1 MIQIEIFTFNPF
13 QENTYILWDET
24 QECVIIDPGCHVY
37 EERKALT
44 DFISEKKLKPV
55 KLLNTH
61 AHIDHILGNAF
72 IKRNYNISYFLH
84 EKDLPVLNTAPDR
97 AAFWGFPAYEHS
109 SVDEYLEEGKDISFG
124 NSTLQVFFT
133 PGHAP
138 GHVVFYAKD
147 QNFVIGGDVLFKGSV
162 GRTDLPL
169 CSFADLEK
177 SIKTKLYT
185 LSDQTVVYPG
195 HGPSTTIGF
204 EKKNNPFVRL

>member
-1 MIQIEIFTFNPF
+1 MIQLEIFTFNPF
-13 QENTYILWDET
+13 QENTYVLWDKT
-24 QECVIIDPGCHVY
+24 LECVIIDPGCHVY
-37 EERKALT
+37 EERKILT
-44 DFISEKKLKPV
+44 DFITSKQLKPV

-72 IKRNYNISYFLH
+72 IKRTYSIGLH
-84 EKDLPVLNTAPDR
+84 LHAKDIPVLESAPSR
-97 AAFWGFPAYEHS
+97 AAYWGFPAYEHTE
-109 SVDEYLEEGKDISFG
+109 VDTFLEEGTDITFG
-124 NSTLQVFFT
+124 NTTLEVLFT

-138 GHVVFYAKD
+138 GHVVFYHKG
-147 QNFVIGGDVLFKGSV
+147 QQLVIGGDVLFRGSV

-185 LSDQTVVYPG
+185 LPDTTTVYPG

-204 EKKNNPFVRL
+204 EKKNNPFVKL